1 VEILL
6 VVVVIAV
13 LVAVAVQSMR
23 SYEKERLRNPQ
34 AKAASDDSLLFMSSG
49 SDAGHSSHGHASI
62 AAIPTMPDAMSGM
75 VVSMAPM
82 AALTVADTIS
92 K

>member
-1 VEILL
+1 MEILL

-62 AAIPTMPDAMSGM
+62 SCGDSHHAGCDVGHGGFDGAHGGFDGGGHH
-75 VVSMAPM
+75 
-82 AALTVADTIS
+82 
-92 K
+92 

>member
-1 VEILL
+1 MEILL

-62 AAIPTMPDAMSGM
+62 SCGDSHHAGCEGM

-92 K
+92 E